1 MDAGSVV
8 YIIKAETDQ
17 LLKANKRVDK
27 FLSQLQS
34 SFDGADKA
42 ADNLGGRSSR
52 LDRLLMTPVAPLVVW
67 LRMLPP

>member
-17 LLKANKRVDK
+17 LLKANKQVDK

-42 ADNLGGRSSR
+42 ADNLGDTLKQAGS
-52 LDRLLMTPVAPLVVW
+52 LLMIPVAPLVVW